1 MAIARQGLSSNHVV
15 TPTDM
20 NATNALQ
27 KKNSVFYMFHAKM
40 L

>member
-1 MAIARQGLSSNHVV
+1 MPVDRQGLSSDNMV

-20 NATNALQ
+20 NATTPLQ
-27 KKNSVFYMFHAKM
+27 KRNGVFYMAYAEM